1 MTQTVVLDI
10 ETIADID
17 ACVRAGVDPAAGFP
31 SWPLHQLLCVS
42 LLSID
47 RDVQQRHRFAIHTF
61 SRAAMSERAIVA
73 EVERRIDGARTV
85 LTYNGRGFDIPVL
98 LARAAAT
105 GEAVPSLIRA
115 GSRANA
121 GYHVDL
127 LDEITGF
134 GAAVRPKLIEVCA
147 GFGIPAKLDIA
158 GSSVA
163 GLAAARDYVR
173 IACYC
178 ETDVVA
184 TWLAA
189 QMWRSVHMPGSGIAN
204 WGDLAQWVLANQ
216 PRLAHLLPYA
226 MGLPDGPSGGR
237 ALDEKGGIID
247 L

>member
-1 MTQTVVLDI
+1 
-10 ETIADID
+10 
-17 ACVRAGVDPAAGFP
+17 
-31 SWPLHQLLCVS
+31 
-42 LLSID
+42 
-47 RDVQQRHRFAIHTF
+47 
-61 SRAAMSERAIVA
+61 MSERAIVA
-73 EVERRIDGARTV
+73 EVERRIEGARTV

-105 GEAVPSLIRA
+105 GEAVNSLIRA

-127 LDEITGF
+127 LDEISGF

-163 GLAAARDYVR
+163 ELAAAGDHAR
-173 IACYC
+173 IARYC

-189 QMWRSVHMPGSGIAN
+189 QMWRSVHAPCSGVAS
-204 WGDLAQWVLANQ
+204 WGALAAWVLADQ

-226 MGLPDGPSGGR
+226 AALPDGPGGGQ
-237 ALDEKGGIID
+237 ALDNDAADLID